1 MGINGSAT
9 CVLNFGDNGTC
20 VGELVGG
27 VENAGMSQMFRM
39 MNGARIAVGL
49 QGLAVASTAYLNAL
63 EYARERKQG
72 SNYRYWKD
80 PTKPRVPIIDH
91 PDVRRMLLDCK
102 ATVEGTR
109 MLIVKLANHLDLATQ
124 LAGSDDEKAA
134 YHRGQVELLTPLVKS
149 YGSDEA
155 FRVCSVAMQVYG
167 GAGYL
172 KDHPVEQYC
181 RDSKIFSIY
190 EGTNHIQAMDLVGRK
205 VGQGGGTHFQAF
217 MADVTQFIEANRRNE
232 TYGSAVEI
240 LAAAQEATLQ
250 TAMSMLEWSQKP
262 EKLHHIPLNAN
273 NFLNMMSQLAIG
285 WLLLDAAILGEAA
298 KKKLAATDPDQAFY
312 EGKKSAALWYARNIL
327 PDVERWGKVAAL
339 EDSSAMDLPDEGF
352 G

>member
-109 MLIVKLANHLDLATQ
+109 MLIVK
-124 LAGSDDEKAA
+124 
-134 YHRGQVELLTPLVKS
+134 
-149 YGSDEA
+149 
-155 FRVCSVAMQVYG
+155 
-167 GAGYL
+167 GA
-172 KDHPVEQYC
+172 
-181 RDSKIFSIY
+181 
-190 EGTNHIQAMDLVGRK
+190 NHIQAMDLVGRK
-205 VGQGGGTHFQAF
+205 LGQAGGAHFQQFMGDIGAF
-217 MADVTQFIEANRRNE
+217 LEAHRQDPIYAAE
-232 TYGSAVEI
+232 IEI
-240 LAAAQEATLQ
+240 LGAAQEAVLQ
-250 TAMSMLEWSQKP
+250 LAMGLLEWSQSDQ
-262 EKLHHIPLNAN
+262 LALIPLNAN
-273 NFLNMMSQLAIG
+273 RFLTVMRS
-285 WLLLDAAILGEAA
+285 E
-298 KKKLAATDPDQAFY
+298 
-312 EGKKSAALWYARNIL
+312 
-327 PDVERWGKVAAL
+327 
-339 EDSSAMDLPDEGF
+339 
-352 G
+352 